1 MCGWFENPTRR
12 PRPWIGFG
20 IKASIWNKNL
30 PPSLG
35 QRAMTAT
42 TQRKPALGFIF
53 VTLVLLVLGFGII
66 IPVLPGLVTSF
77 KGGNVAQGSAA
88 YGSLV
93 GIFALMQF
101 IASPIL
107 GALSDRFGRRKI
119 ILIALGGAAIDYV
132 IMGWAPSLG
141 WLFFGRMIS
150 GATAGALA
158 TCNAYIADVT
168 PPEKRAQGYGLVG
181 AAFGLGFIIGPAF
194 GGVLGQT
201 NLRLPFFVAAGC
213 VGINFIYGAFVLPE
227 SLSLDQRRNFEWK
240 RANPVGALL
249 VLRRFRG
256 VLDLAAMYFVYMFGT
271 VILQSIWV
279 LYTGYRYNWTTLQVG
294 LSLTMAGVMAAVV
307 QGGLVR
313 PILGRLGERRGL
325 VAGLLLGACIMAG
338 YGLANKGWMIYALLF
353 VGSLGGI
360 AGPAAQSL
368 ITRHVPPDQQ
378 GLVQGS
384 LTGLTS
390 LAGIFA
396 PPLAAWSFG
405 VCISP
410 HSGIYL
416 PGVAFFEA
424 SLLGLVAV
432 TLALRSFRIDDAA
445 NVPAV
450 S

>member
-1 MCGWFENPTRR
+1 M
-12 PRPWIGFG
+12 
-20 IKASIWNKNL
+20 S
-30 PPSLG
+30 
-35 QRAMTAT
+35 
-42 TQRKPALGFIF
+42 FIF

-66 IPVLPGLVTSF
+66 IPVLPGLVTQLR
-77 KGGNVAQGSAA
+77 GGNVAEGSAS

-119 ILIALGGAAIDYV
+119 ILLALTGAAIDYV

-141 WLFFGRMIS
+141 WLFVGRTIS
-150 GATAGALA
+150 GITAGAMA

-168 PPEKRAQGYGLVG
+168 PPEKRAQGFGLVG

-194 GGVLGQT
+194 GGVLGQY

-213 VGINFIYGAFVLPE
+213 VAVNALYGLLVLPE
-227 SLSLDQRRNFEWK
+227 SLPVEKRRAFEWK

-256 VLDLAAMYFVYMFGT
+256 VVDLAAMYFFYMFGT

-279 LYTGYRYNWTTLQVG
+279 LYTGYRYGWTTLQVG
-294 LSLTMAGVMAAVV
+294 LSLTLAGVMAAIV

-313 PILGRLGERRGL
+313 PILARVGERRGL
-325 VAGLLLGACIMAG
+325 VCGIIWGCCILAG
-338 YGLANKGWMIYALLF
+338 YGLAPKGWMIYALL
-353 VGSLGGI
+353 VIGSLSGVV
-360 AGPAAQSL
+360 GPASQSL

-378 GLVQGS
+378 GIVQGS
-384 LTGLTS
+384 LAGLTS

-405 VCISP
+405 ACIGPQSP
-410 HSGIYL
+410 VYL

-424 SLLGLVAV
+424 SLLGVISLF
-432 TLALRSFRIDDAA
+432 LALRSFRIDDALERG
-445 NVPAV
+445 AV
-450 S
+450 